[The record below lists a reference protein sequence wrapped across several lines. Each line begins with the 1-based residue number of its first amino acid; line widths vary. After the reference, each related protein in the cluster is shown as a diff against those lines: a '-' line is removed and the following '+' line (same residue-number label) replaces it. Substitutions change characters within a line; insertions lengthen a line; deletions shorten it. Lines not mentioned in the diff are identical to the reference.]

1 MADSHLHLYPHQF
14 PHHSHPMT
22 PPDGDYPL
30 ERIESYV
37 RHAASRGVGEIA
49 FTEHLYRC
57 YESEDALGP
66 FWEQESAEISGN
78 TRADVEADRKMSLDR
93 YVEVVLKA
101 KEEGFPVLLGLEVDF
116 FPDTIDAVLELI
128 EPYPFDILV
137 GSIHWIGGWGFDKPH
152 AFDEWERRGYRTVYE
167 QYFDLAA
174 EMAGTG
180 KLDVLAHPDRVKMRG
195 HRLESEP
202 TDLYERLI
210 RSAQLGGTAMELNS
224 GGLRHP
230 VEEVYSTPTMLEM
243 FADGGL
249 SLTLGSDGH
258 MPDGAAWRFDD
269 LTSMAADAGFTHTVT
284 FRSRQPSFEPL
295 RASDRPG

>member
-14 PHHSHPMT
+14 PHHSHPMI
-22 PPDGDYPL
+22 PPEGRYPV

-37 RHAASRGVGEIA
+37 RNAASRGVEEIA

-57 YESEDALGP
+57 YESEDVLGS
-66 FWEQESAEISGN
+66 FWDQEDAEISEN
-78 TRADVEADRKMSLDR
+78 TRADVEADRKISLER
-93 YVEVVLKA
+93 YVEVVLEA
-101 KEEGFPVLLGLEVDF
+101 KQEGLPVLLGLEVDF
-116 FPDTIDAVLELI
+116 FPETIDAVLELI

-174 EMAGTG
+174 EMAATG

-210 RSAQLGGTAMELNS
+210 ASAQRGGTAMELNS

-230 VEEVYSTPTMLEM
+230 VEEVYSTPKMLEM
-243 FADGGL
+243 FAEGGL

-269 LTSMAADAGFTHTVT
+269 LTSMAVAAGFTHTVT
-284 FRSRQPSFEPL
+284 FRRRQPSFEPL
-295 RASDRPG
+295 PVPG